1 MRIIVLCMLLPV
13 LLCGCT
19 PKPETP
25 AVTTARPDRV
35 EILCKALLEA
45 EGLPETTRCDLA
57 DTAALYD
64 ISEDM
69 LHDARVYRAA
79 YALDAF
85 ELAVFDAA
93 DAHAREEVEAKIQE
107 RLERLAQA
115 YRGTSLG
122 MYAQVRAAKVWV
134 SGTVCAVIIAEDKT
148 AALLYD
154 LCADVN

>member
-69 LHDARVYRAA
+69 LHNARVCTGPHMRWTRSSWRYSMRQMRTRGRKSRRRYRSGSSGLRRRTAGRRWGCTRR
-79 YALDAF
+79 YG
-85 ELAVFDAA
+85 
-93 DAHAREEVEAKIQE
+93 R
-107 RLERLAQA
+107 RRC
-115 YRGTSLG
+115 G
-122 MYAQVRAAKVWV
+122 V
-134 SGTVCAVIIAEDKT
+134 SGTVCAVIIAGG
-148 AALLYD
+148 
-154 LCADVN
+154 